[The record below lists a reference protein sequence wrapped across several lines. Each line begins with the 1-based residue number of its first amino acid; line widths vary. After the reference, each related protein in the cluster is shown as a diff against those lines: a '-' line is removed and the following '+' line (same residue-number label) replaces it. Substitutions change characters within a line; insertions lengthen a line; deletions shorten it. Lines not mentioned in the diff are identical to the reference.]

1 MDWSDALSGDVM
13 IHWRVMG
20 ISTLGVPEEIVTVMV
35 TRVGSS
41 GAINNAFNA
50 GGAEMMLPALASQVI
65 IALGGTNPFKVS
77 GICSLTFILQSF
89 GRTVTVP
96 SGVDSVPQAAAPSDI
111 KTAMMKITLRDTY
124 P

>member
-1 MDWSDALSGDVM
+1 MSGEVT

-20 ISTLGVPEEIVTVMV
+20 ISTLGVPEEIVTVIV
-35 TRVGSS
+35 TIVGSG

-50 GGAEMMLPALASQVI
+50 GGAEIRLPALACQVI

-77 GICSLTFILQSF
+77 GVCSPTFIRQSL

-96 SGVDSVPQAAAPSDI
+96 SGVDTVPQAAAPRNDSE
-111 KTAMMKITLRDTY
+111 TAMTKITLRDTY